1 MAGREGGVARRE
13 GGVASLVDK
22 VLQRLHSNEGGAGGR
37 KTAPVKV
44 AKKTAKKF
52 IKTTVKPKKT
62 VEVNKVVKQRIKPR
76 MAVGLKAP
84 KARVGAGRGTAQAAL
99 LALQE
104 LRTAATWVQCG
115 LQGCG
120 RWRLLEEQ
128 DPAAV
133 GRRWKCA
140 DHPDPALRRCS
151 APEQPWVPPS
161 GSAAWV
167 ENRFTVGS
175 LVWAGLAGWPSWPA
189 MVDDDPDVGEFF
201 WTEVAAGEWEARPT
215 HYHVVFFDQ
224 KAVSRAW
231 VADGRLTTFPGG
243 LELRGPD
250 RSNARLRRAVAAAEE
265 AAGMELLQR
274 RSKYCLARRLA
285 GPWGP
290 AWPGWGESGVATA
303 AAQLLPPEVAEEL
316 VQRLQDGDTVDTAM
330 GDDTFTEEVVGGE
343 APPRL
348 AALWE
353 DDSLYTQQLSQPGTT
368 VAKGADQEPDQEL
381 EAPETRPARAVE
393 ASQAPA
399 KDASRPR
406 SLELGQSSAQLCRT
420 ASGSSSSEL
429 GRALLPA
436 KSKEPARSESQE
448 LAKSQELLA
457 TSFESEGAGGEMEEG
472 LAAALGI
479 AELITP
485 VKAAGRQEPS
495 TPGQVAGLGLAAATS
510 TPGAAPLHLS
520 NPKAASILPST
531 PGAAA
536 LSSPV
541 MSPVLQAA
549 RLDTTAGSNAFSA
562 DDSFMEM

>member
-1 MAGREGGVARRE
+1 MKA
-13 GGVASLVDK
+13 
-22 VLQRLHSNEGGAGGR
+22 
-37 KTAPVKV
+37 

-52 IKTTVKPKKT
+52 IKTTVKPMKT
-62 VEVNKVVKQRIKPR
+62 VDANKVVKQRTKPR
-76 MAVGLKAP
+76 LAVGLKAP
-84 KARVGAGRGTAQAAL
+84 RAQAGQGRGTARAAL

-115 LQGCG
+115 LQDCG

-133 GRRWKCA
+133 GRRWQCA

-151 APEQPWVPPS
+151 APEQPWAPPS
-161 GSAAWV
+161 GSTAWV

-175 LVWAGLAGWPSWPA
+175 LVWAGLPGWPSWPA
-189 MVDDDPDVGEFF
+189 MVDDDPDTGDFF

-231 VADGRLTTFPGG
+231 VADGRLVTFPGG
-243 LELRGPD
+243 LELRGAD

-265 AAGMELLQR
+265 AAGMDLLLR
-274 RSKYCLARRLA
+274 RSKFCLARRLA

-290 AWPGWGESGVATA
+290 AWPGWGEGGVATA
-303 AAQLLPPEVAEEL
+303 AAQLLPAEVAEEL
-316 VQRLQDGDTVDTAM
+316 VERLQAGDTVDTAM
-330 GDDTFTEEVVGGE
+330 GDVTFTEEVVGGE
-343 APPRL
+343 APPQL
-348 AALWE
+348 VHLWE
-353 DDSLYTQQLSQPGTT
+353 DDSLYTQQLSQPGVTEGSGSLARG
-368 VAKGADQEPDQEL
+368 VNQPPARSQEPEEAL
-381 EAPETRPARAVE
+381 ETMVG
-393 ASQAPA
+393 SQASA
-399 KDASRPR
+399 GGSSQEPR
-406 SLELGQSSAQLCRT
+406 QSSAQQLCRT
-420 ASGSSSSEL
+420 PSSKSG
-429 GRALLPA
+429 
-436 KSKEPARSESQE
+436 ESQKANQAMELDKFLE

-457 TSFESEGAGGEMEEG
+457 TSFESEGAEGGLQEG

-495 TPGQVAGLGLAAATS
+495 TPGQAAGLGLGTVTS

-520 NPKAASILPST
+520 TPKAVPLLPST
-531 PGAAA
+531 PLVAPQ
-536 LSSPV
+536 LPSPA
-541 MSPVLQAA
+541 MSPIHQAA
-549 RLDTTAGSNAFSA
+549 HLDTTAGSNAFSA

>member
-1 MAGREGGVARRE
+1 MEEAEGSVEATSEPVVVASAGASRIEGGVAGRE

-22 VLQRLHSNEGGAGGR
+22 VLQRLHSSEGGAGGR
-37 KTAPVKV
+37 KTAPVKA

-52 IKTTVKPKKT
+52 IKTTAKPKKT

-140 DHPDPALRRCS
+140 DHPDPALRQCS
-151 APEQPWVPPS
+151 APEQPWAPPS

-250 RSNARLRRAVAAAEE
+250 RSNARLRRAVAAA
-265 AAGMELLQR
+265 GRGGGGGGR
-274 RSKYCLARRLA
+274 RH
-285 GPWGP
+285 
-290 AWPGWGESGVATA
+290 
-303 AAQLLPPEVAEEL
+303 
-316 VQRLQDGDTVDTAM
+316 
-330 GDDTFTEEVVGGE
+330 
-343 APPRL
+343 
-348 AALWE
+348 
-353 DDSLYTQQLSQPGTT
+353 
-368 VAKGADQEPDQEL
+368 
-381 EAPETRPARAVE
+381 
-393 ASQAPA
+393 
-399 KDASRPR
+399 
-406 SLELGQSSAQLCRT
+406 
-420 ASGSSSSEL
+420 
-429 GRALLPA
+429 
-436 KSKEPARSESQE
+436 
-448 LAKSQELLA
+448 
-457 TSFESEGAGGEMEEG
+457 
-472 LAAALGI
+472 
-479 AELITP
+479 
-485 VKAAGRQEPS
+485 
-495 TPGQVAGLGLAAATS
+495 
-510 TPGAAPLHLS
+510 GAAPEAQQVL
-520 NPKAASILPST
+520 

-536 LSSPV
+536 RRPLGSCV
-541 MSPVLQAA
+541 A
-549 RLDTTAGSNAFSA
+549 RLGRERRGDGRRPAPALRGGRGVGAEAAGGRHRGHRHGGRHVHGGGGGGRGPAPA
-562 DDSFMEM
+562 GRPVGG